1 MTPTL
6 NIGTLNVRGLRNQK
20 NRAKKFRYIRQLGTQ
35 IICLQETNATPD
47 DHSIFHKQCQAYQS
61 FWTSHVAI
69 LSYAHDYELS
79 NMTTIN
85 ERIITAELRP
95 KDSQQH
101 DIDKHT
107 YHSHIRPST
116 EKQ

>member
-1 MTPTL
+1 
-6 NIGTLNVRGLRNQK
+6 
-20 NRAKKFRYIRQLGTQ
+20 
-35 IICLQETNATPD
+35 
-47 DHSIFHKQCQAYQS
+47 
-61 FWTSHVAI
+61 